1 MLYIDKNMSEK
12 SSNMKIYGRHNDDTS
27 KKTENAGSL

>member
-12 SSNMKIYGRHNDDTS
+12 SSNKKSYGGHNVDTS
-27 KKTENAGSL
+27 GKTKKAGSL